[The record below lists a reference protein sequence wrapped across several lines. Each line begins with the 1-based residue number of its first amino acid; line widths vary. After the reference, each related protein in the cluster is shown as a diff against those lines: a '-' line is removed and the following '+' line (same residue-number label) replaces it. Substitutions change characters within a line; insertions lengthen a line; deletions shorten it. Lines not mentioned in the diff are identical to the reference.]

1 MTYTLKDN
9 DGKIHLLNTTEDFC
23 FGYMREYAKA
33 RDLGFYFR
41 TMAKQDGTE
50 VIDYGS
56 HTHFFIVKENNM
68 ETTEI
73 YNTLLDLNLFTE
85 DELQLITNMNG
96 YNNDTLNDAIYAR
109 FGYRSLEQMLEEDGP
124 SWNAT

>member
-1 MTYTLKDN
+1 
-9 DGKIHLLNTTEDFC
+9 
-23 FGYMREYAKA
+23 
-33 RDLGFYFR
+33 
-41 TMAKQDGTE
+41 
-50 VIDYGS
+50 
-56 HTHFFIVKENNM
+56 M